1 MVVMARRKD
10 GSRGP
15 VARQDVGSG
24 VVELAGDPDRPRAW
38 TLLVDGVPQSHV
50 DLDDPQYLEF
60 EYMRRIGHL
69 ADLAGPAGEPL
80 RVLHLG
86 GGGLTLARYVAATR
100 PGSRQLAVESDAAL
114 AEFVRRRLPL
124 DQRGRR
130 GGGGRAGG
138 GRAGR
143 VRIRV
148 ADARA
153 VLEQVPAGSFDLV
166 VADLFADGRTPAH
179 LTSAEF
185 AVAAARALSPSGIYA
200 ANVADG
206 PPLAHAR
213 ARVATVC
220 SVFPHACLIAD
231 AAVLRG
237 RRFGNLVVAAA
248 RHGLPVAALA
258 RRTAG
263 DPFPGRLVHGGELDR
278 FAAGAKPITDAR
290 AEPSPAAPPGIFTA
304 VRKPGQAVTF
314 LSRPRQAG
322 QPGR

>member
-1 MVVMARRKD
+1 MRRL
-10 GSRGP
+10 GH
-15 VARQDVGSG
+15 
-24 VVELAGDPDRPRAW
+24 
-38 TLLVDGVPQSHV
+38 LVD
-50 DLDDPQYLEF
+50 
-60 EYMRRIGHL
+60 L
-69 ADLAGPAGEPL
+69 AAPAGEPL

-114 AEFVRRRLPL
+114 VELVRRRLPL
-124 DQRGRR
+124 GQRSRRASGDQ
-130 GGGGRAGG
+130 
-138 GRAGR
+138 AGR

-148 ADARA
+148 GDARA
-153 VLEQVPAGSFDLV
+153 VLERLPAGSFDVV
-166 VADLFADGRTPAH
+166 VADLFTGARTPAH

-185 AVAAARALSPSGIYA
+185 AVAVARALSPSGIYA
-200 ANVADG
+200 ANIGDG

-248 RHGLPVAALA
+248 HHGLPVAGLA

-263 DPFPGRLVHGGELDR
+263 DPFPGRLVHGGELAR
-278 FAAGAKPITDAR
+278 FAAGARRGRNPRRPLPRTPSRSAGSHLGQVRTGTVPHPAPAPAGRGGAGRPI
-290 AEPSPAAPPGIFTA
+290 
-304 VRKPGQAVTF
+304 
-314 LSRPRQAG
+314 
-322 QPGR
+322 PGRPNSVSIGVRSPGRARC